1 MLTRI
6 TFITAAGLLT
16 LAALTAGST
25 RKAAYDAAE
34 TAYFECLQDLP
45 RAECVTILE
54 EIKNHA

>member
-6 TFITAAGLLT
+6 TLITAAGLLM

-34 TAYFECLQDLP
+34 AAYFECLEDLP
-45 RAECVTILE
+45 RAECLPLLTSGD
-54 EIKNHA
+54 